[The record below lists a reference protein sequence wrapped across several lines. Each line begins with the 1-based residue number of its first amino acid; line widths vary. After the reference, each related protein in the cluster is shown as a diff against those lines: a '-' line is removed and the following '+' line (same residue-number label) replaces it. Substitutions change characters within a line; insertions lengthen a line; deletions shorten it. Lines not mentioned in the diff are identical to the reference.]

1 MDLIQKDEVIMKQ
14 HYSPDFFGIKNVSKD
29 FPVNNFVAE
38 NGKKTYCP
46 KGRRGVGGEPGVP
59 PILKTFRFT
68 FGKEF
73 TDELSR
79 FSKIHQYDN
88 RVTFKEAWAIWI
100 KDDDISCLINNE
112 VKRLTNEGFQG
123 DIMDKMYKSG
133 RYYYRKKSEEE
144 KAPHERKEYVGFNKN
159 ILALM
164 DKDIQNQLD
173 AKSVIDI
180 SPSEAFDHY
189 CANHKMAIVDEF
201 KRENPDVNSWK
212 REDVENM
219 TNRFKKAYK
228 NRFYKQRGE
237 TKVSSKTAL
246 WS

>member
-1 MDLIQKDEVIMKQ
+1 MDLIQKDEVM
-14 HYSPDFFGIKNVSKD
+14 
-29 FPVNNFVAE
+29 
-38 NGKKTYCP
+38 
-46 KGRRGVGGEPGVP
+46 
-59 PILKTFRFT
+59 LKTFRFT

-144 KAPHERKEYVGFNKN
+144 KTPHERKEYVGFNKN
-159 ILALM
+159 ILADM

-189 CANHKMAIVDEF
+189 CANHKMAIVDEL

-237 TKVSSKTAL
+237 TKVGGNQGLLKDRFAVL
-246 WS
+246 RCEDA